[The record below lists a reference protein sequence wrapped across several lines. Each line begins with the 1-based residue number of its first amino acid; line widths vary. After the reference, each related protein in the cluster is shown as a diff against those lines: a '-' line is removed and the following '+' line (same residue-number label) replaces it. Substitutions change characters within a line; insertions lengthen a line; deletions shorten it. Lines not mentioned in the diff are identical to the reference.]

1 MATDNGGR
9 NSESQVDMTERLIQ
23 QTAEIERLKAKTS
36 TTLTGTEFI
45 TLIFVLPVIISF
57 TVLAFVT
64 LGVLIVWK
72 TTSNPA
78 EVAPHLDI
86 VLVAMGLFSG
96 PVTAF
101 IATLAQRL
109 MSDGKAMNKEDD

>member
-1 MATDNGGR
+1 MEEQPDLRAELMEAR
-9 NSESQVDMTERLIQ
+9 IQ
-23 QTAEIERLKAKTS
+23 IERLRAKSS
-36 TTLTGTEFI
+36 TTLTGTEFL
-45 TLIFVLPVIISF
+45 TLLFVLPIILSF
-57 TVLAFVT
+57 VC
-64 LGVLIVWK
+64 LGIIIVWK

-101 IATLAQRL
+101 IATMAQRL
-109 MSDGKAMNKEDD
+109 VADGKKPAED

>member
-1 MATDNGGR
+1 MAEQKD
-9 NSESQVDMTERLIQ
+9 VTEQLIE
-23 QTAEIERLKAKTS
+23 ARVEIERLKGKTS
-36 TTLTGTEFI
+36 TTLTGSEFL
-45 TLIFVLPVIISF
+45 TLLFMMPIIRSFVLMGTVII
-57 TVLAFVT
+57 
-64 LGVLIVWK
+64 WR

-109 MSDGKAMNKEDD
+109 VTEKKGDE

>member
-1 MATDNGGR
+1 MATDNNR
-9 NSESQVDMTERLIQ
+9 EREDAFQDRLMSQA
-23 QTAEIERLKAKTS
+23 AEIERLKAKTS

-45 TLIFVLPVIISF
+45 TLLFVLPVILSF
-57 TVLAFVT
+57 TA
-64 LGVLIVWK
+64 LGVIIVWK

-109 MSDGKAMNKEDD
+109 MTDGERKEIEKGG

>member
-1 MATDNGGR
+1 MCIRD
-9 NSESQVDMTERLIQ
+9 SLS
-23 QTAEIERLKAKTS
+23 
-36 TTLTGTEFI
+36 
-45 TLIFVLPVIISF
+45 FVLMGTVII
-57 TVLAFVT
+57 
-64 LGVLIVWK
+64 WR

-78 EVAPHLDI
+78 EVAPHLDL

-109 MSDGKAMNKEDD
+109 VNDGKGKTED

>member
-1 MATDNGGR
+1 MAEER
-9 NSESQVDMTERLIQ
+9 SVTEELIE
-23 QTAEIERLKAKTS
+23 ARIEIERLKAKTS
-36 TTLTGTEFI
+36 TTLSGTEFL
-45 TLIFVLPVIISF
+45 TLLFMMPIILSFVLMGTVII
-57 TVLAFVT
+57 
-64 LGVLIVWK
+64 WR

-78 EVAPHLDI
+78 EVAPHLDL

-109 MSDGKAMNKEDD
+109 VNDGKKSSAED

>member
-1 MATDNGGR
+1 MADDQLT
-9 NSESQVDMTERLIQ
+9 QLQERLIES
-23 QTAEIERLKAKTS
+23 TAEIERLKAKS
-36 TTLTGTEFI
+36 TTTLSGAEFMTI
-45 TLIFVLPVIISF
+45 LMVFPVILSF
-57 TVLAFVT
+57 VI
-64 LGVLIVWK
+64 LGFIIVWK
-72 TTSNPA
+72 TTSNPT

-109 MSDGKAMNKEDD
+109 MTESKAKGGQGND

>member
-1 MATDNGGR
+1 
-9 NSESQVDMTERLIQ
+9 MTQERDLTEELIQ
-23 QTAEIERLKAKTS
+23 ARVEIERLKSKTS
-36 TTLTGTEFI
+36 TTLSGTEFL
-45 TLIFVLPVIISF
+45 TLLFMMPIIISF
-57 TVLAFVT
+57 VLMGTV
-64 LGVLIVWK
+64 IVWR

-78 EVAPHLDI
+78 QIAPHLDL

-109 MSDGKAMNKEDD
+109 VNDGKKSPGED

>member
-1 MATDNGGR
+1 M
-9 NSESQVDMTERLIQ
+9 EEQPDMRAELMEARIQ
-23 QTAEIERLKAKTS
+23 IERLRAKSS
-36 TTLTGTEFI
+36 TTLTGTEFL
-45 TLIFVLPVIISF
+45 TLLFVLPIILSF
-57 TVLAFVT
+57 VC
-64 LGVLIVWK
+64 LGIIIVWK

-101 IATLAQRL
+101 IAPMAQRL
-109 MSDGKAMNKEDD
+109 VAEGRKAPAED

>member
-1 MATDNGGR
+1 MEAR
-9 NSESQVDMTERLIQ
+9 IQ
-23 QTAEIERLKAKTS
+23 IERLRAKSS
-36 TTLTGTEFI
+36 TTLTGTEFL
-45 TLIFVLPVIISF
+45 TLLFVLPIILSF
-57 TVLAFVT
+57 VC
-64 LGVLIVWK
+64 LGIIIVWK

-101 IATLAQRL
+101 IATMAQRL
-109 MSDGKAMNKEDD
+109 VADGRKVPAED

>member
-1 MATDNGGR
+1 MV
-9 NSESQVDMTERLIQ
+9 SEWIKLAQEQDITEQLIQ
-23 QTAEIERLKAKTS
+23 ARVEIERLKSKTS
-36 TTLTGTEFI
+36 TTLSGTEFL
-45 TLIFVLPVIISF
+45 TLLFVLPIILSF
-57 TVLAFVT
+57 VV
-64 LGVLIVWK
+64 LGVIIVWK

-101 IATLAQRL
+101 VATMAQRL
-109 MSDGKAMNKEDD
+109 VADGRKPPAED

>member
-1 MATDNGGR
+1 MAQQQDI
-9 NSESQVDMTERLIQ
+9 TEQLIE
-23 QTAEIERLKAKTS
+23 AKVEIERLKSKSS
-36 TTLTGTEFI
+36 TTLSGTEFL
-45 TLIFVLPVIISF
+45 TLLFVLPIILSF
-57 TVLAFVT
+57 VV
-64 LGVLIVWK
+64 LGVIIVWK

-101 IATLAQRL
+101 VATMAQRL
-109 MSDGKAMNKEDD
+109 VADGKKPSSED

>member
-1 MATDNGGR
+1 MAAENDI
-9 NSESQVDMTERLIQ
+9 TEQLIQ
-23 QTAEIERLKAKTS
+23 ARVEIERLRSKTS
-36 TTLTGTEFI
+36 TTLSGTEFL
-45 TLIFVLPVIISF
+45 TLLFMMPIIISF
-57 TVLAFVT
+57 VLMGTV
-64 LGVLIVWK
+64 IIWR

-78 EVAPHLDI
+78 EVAPHLDL

-109 MSDGKAMNKEDD
+109 VNDGKKSSVED

>member
-1 MATDNGGR
+1 MA
-9 NSESQVDMTERLIQ
+9 EQPDMRDQLLEARV
-23 QTAEIERLKAKTS
+23 EIERLRAKSS
-36 TTLTGTEFI
+36 TTLSGTEFL
-45 TLIFVLPVIISF
+45 TLLFVLPVILSF
-57 TVLAFVT
+57 VC
-64 LGVLIVWK
+64 LGIIIIWK

-101 IATLAQRL
+101 IATISQRL
-109 MSDGKAMNKEDD
+109 VAEGKQKATED

>member
-1 MATDNGGR
+1 MAQERDL
-9 NSESQVDMTERLIQ
+9 TEELIQ
-23 QTAEIERLKAKTS
+23 ARVEIERLKSKTS
-36 TTLTGTEFI
+36 TTLSGTEFL
-45 TLIFVLPVIISF
+45 TLLFMMPIILSFVLMGTVII
-57 TVLAFVT
+57 
-64 LGVLIVWK
+64 WR

-78 EVAPHLDI
+78 EVAPHLDL

-109 MSDGKAMNKEDD
+109 VNDGKKSPGED

>member
-1 MATDNGGR
+1 MAVEPER
-9 NSESQVDMTERLIQ
+9 NLNEELVEARIQ
-23 QTAEIERLKAKTS
+23 IERLKAKSS
-36 TTLTGTEFI
+36 TTLTGTEFL
-45 TLIFVLPVIISF
+45 TLLFVLPVILS
-57 TVLAFVT
+57 FVT
-64 LGVLIVWK
+64 LGIVIIWK

-101 IATLAQRL
+101 IATISQRL
-109 MSDGKAMNKEDD
+109 VADGKKSSAED

>member
-9 NSESQVDMTERLIQ
+9 NSESQIDMTERLIQ

-57 TVLAFVT
+57 TVL
-64 LGVLIVWK
+64 GIIIVWK

-109 MSDGKAMNKEDD
+109 MSDGKSMNKEDD

>member
-1 MATDNGGR
+1 MAQEPDI
-9 NSESQVDMTERLIQ
+9 TEQLI
-23 QTAEIERLKAKTS
+23 AARVEVERLKGKSS
-36 TTLTGTEFI
+36 TTLSGTEFL
-45 TLIFVLPVIISF
+45 TLLFMMPIILSFVLMGTVII
-57 TVLAFVT
+57 
-64 LGVLIVWK
+64 WR

-78 EVAPHLDI
+78 EVAPHLDL

-109 MSDGKAMNKEDD
+109 VNDGKKSSTED

>member
-1 MATDNGGR
+1 MA
-9 NSESQVDMTERLIQ
+9 SEQPDLQERLLEQ
-23 QTAEIERLKAKTS
+23 AREIERLKAKTS
-36 TTLTGTEFI
+36 TTLTGTEFLTI
-45 TLIFVLPVIISF
+45 IFIFPLLMGFVI
-57 TVLAFVT
+57 
-64 LGVLIVWK
+64 LGIMIVYK

-101 IATLAQRL
+101 VATLAQRL
-109 MSDGKAMNKEDD
+109 MADAKAKPEVND

>member
-1 MATDNGGR
+1 MAQ
-9 NSESQVDMTERLIQ
+9 EPEITEQLIQ
-23 QTAEIERLKAKTS
+23 ARVEIERLKSKSS
-36 TTLTGTEFI
+36 TTLSGTEFL
-45 TLIFVLPVIISF
+45 TLLFMMPIIISF
-57 TVLAFVT
+57 VLMGTV
-64 LGVLIVWK
+64 IIWR

-78 EVAPHLDI
+78 EVAPHLDL

-109 MSDGKAMNKEDD
+109 VQDGKGKPTED